1 MRAACDGAGLNVVAR
16 ESEYMAMDFG
26 IISLASVEA
35 RKDVAFAEA
44 SGFTHAWVA
53 DSQMVWADAYQCLAL
68 CANDTHKIKLGTNV
82 TNPSSRIAPVTA
94 CNFATLNVLAPGRI
108 IMGIGTGNTSRRT
121 LGMPAANLA
130 ELRSHVEVCRG
141 LWQRETVP
149 YQEGERR
156 RQIRFLD
163 PDAGLINLRDKIPVY
178 LAGSGPKS
186 LELAGEIGDGVI
198 LFGVVGDSLLEYT
211 LGHIRRGAARAGKRL
226 EDLYVVVTTAFHLSK
241 PGESFAEVQ
250 RAVGPL
256 VTSECNIFALSVKDP
271 NELPADIRA
280 DLMSFKDAYR
290 TPNTPIETRH
300 LDLYAGYCA
309 EFKPEHVPLVTEKM
323 IKETTLTGSGEEIQV
338 RIRKMAAAGVNQV
351 AIAGGQRTMDE
362 FREHVILQLA

>member
-1 MRAACDGAGLNVVAR
+1 
-16 ESEYMAMDFG
+16 MDFG
-26 IISLASVEA
+26 IICLASVEA

-44 SGFTHAWVA
+44 SGFTHAWIA
-53 DSQMVWADAYQCLAL
+53 DSQMVWADVYQCLAL
-68 CANDTHKIKLGTNV
+68 CANDTRKIKLGTNV

-121 LGMPAANLA
+121 LGMPAAKLA
-130 ELRSHVEVCRG
+130 ELRAHVEVCRG
-141 LWQRETVP
+141 LWKRETVP
-149 YQEGERR
+149 YQEGDRF

-163 PDAGLINLRDKIPVY
+163 PDAGLINLRDQIPVY

-211 LGHIRRGAARAGKRL
+211 LGHIRRGAERAGKRL
-226 EDLYVVVTTAFHLSK
+226 QDLYIVVTTAFHLSRR
-241 PGESFAEVQ
+241 GESFAEVQ

-271 NELPADIRA
+271 HELPADIRA

-290 TPNTPIETRH
+290 TPNTPIERRH
-300 LDLYAGYCA
+300 LDLYSGYCA
-309 EFKPEHVPLVTEKM
+309 EFKPEHAPLVTEKM

-338 RIRKMAAAGVNQV
+338 RIRKMAAAGVSQV
-351 AIAGGQRTMDE
+351 AITGSQRVIDE
-362 FREHVILQLA
+362 FNTHVIQQLA